1 VPTPNNVQSQSI
13 RLSIG
18 GLAHEEWDGWSIES
32 DLLTPADGFELEL
45 YTKDA
50 TRLPSVLAEGAPCSL
65 TLGKDRVLTGQID
78 EFEHD
83 ISRQGISMRIT
94 GRDRAAPL
102 VDCSAPFVSM
112 REATLAQILDQ
123 VVKPLGI
130 TQIEIRAAQAKT
142 RRRIQIEPGQ
152 SAWEALLQ
160 VAEANGLWPW
170 VEPDGR
176 LIIGGPDYS
185 SQVVGRLIMR
195 EDGIGNNVQR
205 LSVRRSIANRYSQIT
220 VLGQHGQY
228 DNDGLDTKRA
238 HLRSVIQD
246 ETLAR
251 RGIFR
256 PKVVIDSSS
265 ENQDMATTRARKLLA
280 DSRLE
285 GFEIRAVVMGHRA
298 DNGEVWCPGQ
308 RVVVTSEPHGL
319 DAIYFLMA
327 RTLRLTRSEGAIT
340 ELRLREDKM
349 WVLDG
354 NPTKKRKG
362 KKANPDAAFIEMI
375 KGL

>member
-1 VPTPNNVQSQSI
+1 MQNDIQTAPI

-18 GLAHEEWDGWSIES
+18 GLAHDTWNGWSVES
-32 DLLTPADGFELEL
+32 DLLTPADAFELEL
-45 YTKDA
+45 YTKHS
-50 TRLPSVLAEGAPCSL
+50 TQLPAVLKEGAPCSL
-65 TLGKDRVLTGQID
+65 TLGSDRVLTGQID

-83 ISRQGISMRIT
+83 ISRQGISMRIN

-112 REATLAQILDQ
+112 REASLAQILDQ

-130 TQIEIRAAQAKT
+130 YEVEIRADQAKT

-152 SAWEALLQ
+152 TAWEALLQ

-176 LIIGGPDYS
+176 LIIGGPDYNTPP
-185 SQVVGRLIMR
+185 VGALILR
-195 EDGIGNNVQR
+195 EDGVGNNVQR

-228 DNDGLDTKRA
+228 DNDGLDTKRS
-238 HLRSVIQD
+238 HLRSIIQD

-256 PKVVIDSSS
+256 PKVVIDSAS

-285 GFEIRAVVMGHRA
+285 GFEIRAIVKGHRA
-298 DNGEVWCPGQ
+298 DNGQVWNPGQ
-308 RVVVTSEPHGL
+308 RVIVRSEPHDL
-319 DAIYFLMA
+319 DAIYFLMS
-327 RTLRLTRSEGAIT
+327 RTLRLSRGEGAIT

-354 NPTKKRKG
+354 NKLKKHKG
-362 KKANPDAAFIEMI
+362 KSNPDAGLIEI
-375 KGL
+375 IRGA

>member
-1 VPTPNNVQSQSI
+1 MQNDNQPAPI
-13 RLSIG
+13 RLAIG
-18 GLAHEEWDGWSIES
+18 GLAHDTWDGWSVES
-32 DLLTPADGFELEL
+32 DLLTPADAFELEL
-45 YTKDA
+45 YTKKS
-50 TRLPSVLAEGAPCSL
+50 TRLPAVVREGAPCSL
-65 TLGKDRVLTGQID
+65 TLGSDRVLTGQID
-78 EFEHD
+78 EFELD
-83 ISRQGISMRIT
+83 VSRQGIFMRIN

-112 REATLAQILDQ
+112 REASLAQIIDE

-130 TQIEIRAAQAKT
+130 DQVEIRADQAKT
-142 RRRIQIEPGQ
+142 RRRVQIEPGQ
-152 SAWEALLQ
+152 TAWEALLQ

-170 VEPDGR
+170 IEPDGR

-185 SQVVGRLIMR
+185 TPPVGTLVMR
-195 EDGIGNNVQR
+195 EDGEGNNVQR

-256 PKVVIDSSS
+256 PKVVIDSAS
-265 ENQDMATTRARKLLA
+265 ENQDMATTRARKLLS

-298 DNGEVWCPGQ
+298 PNGQVWNPGQ
-308 RVVVTSEPHGL
+308 RVRIYSDPHEL
-319 DAIYFLMA
+319 DDTYFLMA
-327 RTLRLTRSEGAIT
+327 RTLRCSRGEGEIT

-349 WVLDG
+349 WVLDAIKQ
-354 NPTKKRKG
+354 KKHKG
-362 KKANPDAAFIEMI
+362 KANNDAKLIELI
-375 KGL
+375 RGL